1 MFKGFYF
8 FQKCQSQHI
17 LREKKCEATIFGQ
30 YVLGGFQNTKKD
42 SKKFLLPFFE
52 ILK

>member
-17 LREKKCEATIFGQ
+17 LREKNMKPPYFGQ
-30 YVLGGFQNTKKD
+30 YVLGGFQNTKKR
-42 SKKFLLPFFE
+42 F
-52 ILK
+52 

>member
-1 MFKGFYF
+1 MFRGFYF

-17 LREKKCEATIFGQ
+17 LRENNMKPPYLDNMFLEVSKTQ
-30 YVLGGFQNTKKD
+30 KKD